1 MIYTEKTF
9 FLCRIP
15 LSAEG
20 PQSVEVVTKAENI
33 EDFPRV
39 FSEYEELRKHAF
51 NEDGLFSVIRADEL
65 FTIVRTSSDKL
76 ARELSFEDSRANL
89 ITNLQ
94 HRVMQGKD
102 ANAVSILKKVHEVE
116 TKV

>member
-9 FLCRIP
+9 YLCRIP

-20 PQSVEVVTKAENI
+20 PQDVEIMTKAENI

-39 FSEYEELRKHAF
+39 FDEYEKCRKHAF
-51 NEDGLFSVIRADEL
+51 NKDGLFSIVRADEI
-65 FTIVRTSSDKL
+65 FAIIRTTTSKSAKEM
-76 ARELSFEDSRANL
+76 AFEENRANL

-102 ANAVSILKKVHEVE
+102 QNARGILKSVHEIE
-116 TKV
+116 TSF

>member
-20 PQSVEVVTKAENI
+20 AQDVEIITKAVNI

-39 FSEYEELRKHAF
+39 FTEYEEKRGHAF
-51 NEDGLFSVIRADEL
+51 NDDGLFSVIRADEL

-76 ARELSFEDSRANL
+76 AREMAFEESRSYL

-94 HRVMQGKD
+94 HRVMQQKD
-102 ANAVSILKKVHEVE
+102 AEAAAILKKVHEIE
-116 TKV
+116 TSL

>member
-9 FLCRIP
+9 YLCRIP

-20 PQSVEVVTKAENI
+20 PQDVEIASKAENI

-39 FSEYEELRKHAF
+39 FQEYEDARKHAF
-51 NEDGLFSVIRADEL
+51 NKDGLFSIIRADEIY
-65 FTIVRTSSDKL
+65 TIVRTTSPK
-76 ARELSFEDSRANL
+76 AAKQMAFEESTANL

-94 HRVMQGKD
+94 HKVMQEKD
-102 ANAVSILKKVHEVE
+102 KNAAAILRDVHEIE

>member
-20 PQSVEVVTKAENI
+20 PQDVEIITKAVNI

-39 FSEYEELRKHAF
+39 FKDYEERRSHAF

-65 FTIVRTSSDKL
+65 FTVVRTSSDKV
-76 ARELSFEDSRANL
+76 AREMAFEESSSYL
-89 ITNLQ
+89 VTNLQ
-94 HRVMQGKD
+94 HRVMQKKD
-102 ANAVSILKKVHEVE
+102 KEAAAILQKVHDIQMSV
-116 TKV
+116 

>member
-20 PQSVEVVTKAENI
+20 MQDVEVLTKAVNI

-39 FSEYEELRKHAF
+39 FSDYEEKRAHAF
-51 NEDGLFSVIRADEL
+51 NDDGLFSVIRADEL
-65 FTIVRTSSDKL
+65 FTIVRTSSEKM
-76 ARELSFEDSRANL
+76 AREMAFDESRSYL

-102 ANAVSILKKVHEVE
+102 AEAAAILRKVHEVE
-116 TKV
+116 TSI

>member
-1 MIYTEKTF
+1 MLYTEKTF
-9 FLCRIP
+9 YLCRIP

-20 PQSVEVVTKAENI
+20 PNHVEVLTKAANI

-39 FSEYEELRKHAF
+39 FDEYEEKRKHAF

-65 FTIVRTSSDKL
+65 FTVVRTTSDKAAKEL
-76 ARELSFEDSRANL
+76 AFEEVRANL

-102 ANAVSILKKVHEVE
+102 AEAVAILKKVHEVE
-116 TKV
+116 TQI

>member
-1 MIYTEKTF
+1 MIYTDKTF

-20 PQSVEVVTKAENI
+20 PADVEIVTKAENI

-39 FSEYEELRKHAF
+39 FTEYEELRKHAF
-51 NEDGLFSVIRADEL
+51 NEDGLFSVVRADEL
-65 FTIVRTSSDKL
+65 FIVVRTAGEKAAKEL
-76 ARELSFEDSRANL
+76 AFEDSRANL

-94 HRVMQGKD
+94 HKVMQNKD
-102 ANAVSILKKVHEVE
+102 KEASAILKKVHEVE
-116 TKV
+116 TRV